1 MIQKECHIFYQNPI
15 AYGIPMKL
23 HSFDC
28 FCHKLYISENIISRF
43 KYFFLLF
50 LHNMPSM
57 LVHIM
62 ILFDISILEDDAAE
76 DQL

>member
-1 MIQKECHIFYQNPI
+1 MENFIF
-15 AYGIPMKL
+15 
-23 HSFDC
+23 F
-28 FCHKLYISENIISRF
+28 LYIERVPFFIRIQLRMGFQFLFSQDLNI
-43 KYFFLLF
+43 FFCNF
-50 LHNMPSM
+50 DTIWPPM